1 MKKAKVFLVLFAM
14 IVSVISLYA
23 GNKDKLNNCNVAA
36 KVVTVETD
44 KVIVAQRS
52 LLKDTIDLPLSELIE
67 DLQIVLLDK
76 ADEALVG
83 QTLAIVSE
91 NYIFVKCQDN
101 NPCKLFDKK
110 GNFITNIGTIGQG
123 PNEYRLI
130 YDQQIDEANKRIYL
144 LPWQSNKL
152 LVFDF
157 NGKALEPIP
166 LCDRIPKG
174 MFRVNKDKTVTCA
187 MLPFKGAKAVVWTQ
201 TQDGQLLK
209 SIAPGNLEIQ
219 PDFSNEVMSNK
230 NSAAFDFS
238 LFIFW
243 GRKDYLYHYD
253 TEKNRLVPQFTIDFG
268 DQKMPINW
276 YEELPNHYLMY
287 MGEPQQISAT
297 NTVGTDYK
305 FAILDKKTMKGAF
318 YRLKNDFLGDIS
330 AVWPSFRDG
339 YYVNNMDPGNLKDAL
354 EEALSKNKNMSPAM
368 RDKLTKLKNSITEN
382 DNNYVLY
389 GKLKR

>member
-1 MKKAKVFLVLFAM
+1 MKKAKVFLVFAM
-14 IVSVISLYA
+14 IVNVISLYA

-36 KVVTVETD
+36 KTVTVGTD
-44 KVIVAQRS
+44 KVVVAQRS
-52 LLKDTIDLPLSELIE
+52 LLKDTIDLPISELIE

-83 QTLAIVSE
+83 QTSAIVSD
-91 NYIFVKCQDN
+91 NYILVKCRNN
-101 NPCKLFDKK
+101 NPCKLFDIK
-110 GNFITNIGTIGQG
+110 GNFISNIGTVGQG

-157 NGKALEPIP
+157 NGNALEPIP

-174 MFRVNKDKTVTCA
+174 MFRVNKDKTVTCV
-187 MLPFKGAKAVVWTQ
+187 MLPFQGAKSVVWTQ
-201 TQDGQLLK
+201 TIDGQLLK
-209 SIAPGNLEIQ
+209 SIAPDNLEVQ
-219 PDFSNEVMSNK
+219 QDFSNEVFSNK

-253 TEKNRLVPQFTIDFG
+253 TDKNRLVPQFTIDFG
-268 DQKMPINW
+268 NQKIPINW
-276 YEELPNHYLMY
+276 YEELPNHYLMC
-287 MGEPQQISAT
+287 MSEPMQVSET
-297 NTVGTDYK
+297 TTVGANHK
-305 FAILDKKTMKGAF
+305 FAILDKKTMQGAF
-318 YRLKNDFLGDIS
+318 YRLKNDFLGNIS
-330 AVWPSFRDG
+330 TVWPSFTNG
-339 YYVNNMDPGNLKDAL
+339 YYVNNMDPGDLKDAL
-354 EEALSKNKNMSPAM
+354 EEALSKNKNMLPAM
-368 RDKLTKLKNSITEN
+368 RDKLTKLKDSITEN